1 MAALTKGLRTKQ
13 EKYSFKYDYHITD
26 IELKDLNI
34 NIRVVCKGMCC
45 VLTSVSRKHLS
56 CRR

>member
-26 IELKDLNI
+26 
-34 NIRVVCKGMCC
+34 RVK
-45 VLTSVSRKHLS
+45 RPEY
-56 CRR
+56 